1 MLRRIP
7 RNLDVFYSHCT
18 SESVTCLRPSNPP
31 PHLLALSSSFQSL
44 VREQME
50 EQTKMERVLGR
61 LGGVGQEKVWKEL
74 KRKISKEE
82 RVMAKGVEK
91 KKVI

>member
-7 RNLDVFYSHCT
+7 RNVDVFYSHCT
-18 SESVTCLRPSNPP
+18 SESVTCLRLSNPP

-44 VREQME
+44 VRGQME

-61 LGGVGQEKVWKEL
+61 FGGVGQEKVWKEL

>member
-1 MLRRIP
+1 
-7 RNLDVFYSHCT
+7 
-18 SESVTCLRPSNPP
+18 
-31 PHLLALSSSFQSL
+31 
-44 VREQME
+44 ME

-61 LGGVGQEKVWKEL
+61 FGGVGQEKVWKEL